1 MCAAADMGLLIAL
14 SLALFS
20 HCRTVL
26 NVCYCKKDPYE
37 PSLSLFSTV
46 CAEVLVWL
54 AQFVCA
60 FVTYCTIL
68 LSVNCEKNLKC
79 AEDTFARL
87 VLFMNA
93 LKHET

>member
-1 MCAAADMGLLIAL
+1 M
-14 SLALFS
+14 
-20 HCRTVL
+20 VL
-26 NVCYCKKDPYE
+26 NVYVCKKDPYE
-37 PSLSLFSTV
+37 PSFSLFSTM
-46 CAEVLVWL
+46 CSEVLVWL

>member
-1 MCAAADMGLLIAL
+1 MNPLWASSLL
-14 SLALFS
+14 
-20 HCRTVL
+20 
-26 NVCYCKKDPYE
+26 
-37 PSLSLFSTV
+37 
-46 CAEVLVWL
+46 CAERCWCGWPNLCVHL
-54 AQFVCA
+54 
-60 FVTYCTIL
+60 VTYCTIL